1 MASPNAQTPYALVAT
16 DAEWDRLDAQ
26 HNGIAKYLNQKLAP
40 VDLGQPKKI
49 LEIGSGSGAWAIQAA
64 KLYPDA
70 DVLAVDMNPLPARP
84 LPSNIRFQQVNVLE
98 PFPFPPGSFDVV
110 HIRFVLCHL
119 PHGHTLLPRIIELV
133 APGGWLLVDDIDF
146 LHAFEG
152 LEKAPGVRSGFAG
165 LIKSMESHSGDPHFG
180 KTLSSSLESST
191 ALSEVNVQKVEL
203 PINPTP
209 KDPDLAS
216 LSRTMRQAFM
226 NAVGAEKL
234 NPETVTQGGLTRE
247 VQQAFLNEMGG
258 DADDWSYSVHLYF
271 SWSQKR
277 V

>member
-1 MASPNAQTPYALVAT
+1 MSSTPTAYALVSD
-16 DAEWDRLDAQ
+16 DAEWERLDAQ
-26 HNGIAKYLNQKLAP
+26 HNGIAKYLDHKLSP
-40 VDLGQPKKI
+40 VDLGKPRKI

-84 LPSNIRFQQVNVLE
+84 LPSNITFQHVDILK
-98 PFPFPPGSFDVV
+98 PFPFAPGTFDVV

-119 PHGHTLLPRIIELV
+119 PHGLTVLPRIIELV

-146 LHAFEG
+146 LHSFEG
-152 LEKAPGVRSGFAG
+152 LDNAPAVKTGFTG
-165 LIKSMESHSGDPHFG
+165 LIKSMEGHNGDPHFG
-180 KTLSSSLESST
+180 KSLKSLLENSD

-209 KDPDLAS
+209 EDPALGA
-216 LSRTMRQAFM
+216 LSRTMRQAFA

-234 NPETVTQGGLTRE
+234 NPDAVSQGGLTRE
-247 VQQAFLNEMGG
+247 VQQAFLRDMGG
-258 DADDWSYSVHLYF
+258 SAVDWSYNVHLYF
-271 SWSQKR
+271 SYSQKR